1 MAIDVRPATLADA
14 DALSRLAAA
23 TFRDTFE
30 GSSPP
35 EDMAQYLAEAFT
47 PAQQA
52 REIAD
57 PAGIVLVGE
66 DRSDAGPVSLIGYAH
81 LVAGAAP
88 AAVTGPGPIELK
100 RIYVDR
106 AWHGRG
112 VARALMDAALDAA
125 RRRGAGTV
133 WLGVWEHN
141 PRAIA
146 FYSKYGF
153 TRVGHHTFV
162 LGTDAQT
169 DWLFARPL

>member
-1 MAIDVRPATLADA
+1 MAIDVRPATRADA

-23 TFRDTFE
+23 TFRDTFA
-30 GSSPP
+30 GSSTPA
-35 EDMAQYLAEAFT
+35 DMAHYLAEAFT

-57 PAGIVLVGE
+57 PAAIVLLAE
-66 DRSDAGPVSLIGYAH
+66 DRSDAGSVSLIGYAH

-88 AAVTGPGPIELK
+88 AAVTGPAAIELK
-100 RIYVDR
+100 RLYVDR

-112 VARALMDAALDAA
+112 VAHLLMDAGLHAA
-125 RRRGAGTV
+125 RRRGAETV

-153 TRVGHHTFV
+153 TRVGQHTFV